1 MLLASAHPE
10 ASYPTSS
17 GDNVLSI
24 GTYLHANYKIHILM
38 LSVLYTHLVCMDI
51 AGVFSSEYYIL
62 LVACFHSHKL
72 SFIGAILANV
82 FSAHLLLIIIIYFYF
97 KLFSWGII
105 PKLRV
110 YLVIIS
116 EI

>member
-24 GTYLHANYKIHILM
+24 GTYLHANYKIHISM
-38 LSVLYTHLVCMDI
+38 LSVLYTHLVCMDV

-62 LVACFHSHKL
+62 LVACFPAHKQFL
-72 SFIGAILANV
+72 HRKDTGKCIFRPFVTYNN
-82 FSAHLLLIIIIYFYF
+82 Y
-97 KLFSWGII
+97 LF
-105 PKLRV
+105 LF
-110 YLVIIS
+110 
-116 EI
+116 